1 MTLIISNV
9 LLIINVFL
17 FCFFFL
23 RMKKQ
28 FSTEKYERLM
38 QERMH
43 SILLDF
49 NLQPDRRCM
58 EKGDFPEAITILEER
73 MQGLKNLISD
83 ADGRFNALSHKIE
96 AVNKVS
102 SIEKNM
108 ESVKNS
114 EKPLQVHDMVR
125 NADVEESKIT
135 VYSGR
140 EEIAKKDEFTRM
152 KIFEMS
158 KSGWANDYIAQ
169 KLSIPLAEVEL
180 IYGEQRIVHF

>member
-9 LLIINVFL
+9 LLIINIFL

-49 NLQPDRRCM
+49 NLQTDQ
-58 EKGDFPEAITILEER
+58 AITILEEK
-73 MQGLKNLISD
+73 MQELKNLISD

-96 AVNKVS
+96 VVNKVS

-114 EKPLQVHDMVR
+114 EKPLQVHEMVR

-180 IYGEQRIVHF
+180 ILFMGNRE